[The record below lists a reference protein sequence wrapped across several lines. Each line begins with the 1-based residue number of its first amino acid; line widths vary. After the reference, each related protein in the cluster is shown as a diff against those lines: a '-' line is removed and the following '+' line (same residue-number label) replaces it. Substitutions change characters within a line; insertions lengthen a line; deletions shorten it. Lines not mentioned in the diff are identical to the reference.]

1 MTNAT
6 LRVSIDETA
15 REHSVEGNSERNPDQ
30 EFAESDIMARVPI
43 WTALAQLFSD
53 NTMRPADYD
62 ATAATLRKAG
72 LDAAGARHILVHEV
86 APVFYEQLTATEANW
101 TGWSAAEVERMMREY
116 LARSASRRKWLKV
129 QAGRMSR
136 RVMLGGWDAVER
148 RMLG

>member
-1 MTNAT
+1 MTN
-6 LRVSIDETA
+6 ETA
-15 REHSVEGNSERNPDQ
+15 ASVQDGGLAEHSLGEDEIQ
-30 EFAESDIMARVPI
+30 ARVPI

-53 NTMRPADYD
+53 NTMHSADYD
-62 ATAATLRKAG
+62 ATAAELKGAG

-101 TGWSAAEVERMMREY
+101 TGWSAEEVERMMREY
-116 LARSASRRKWLKV
+116 LAKSFARRKWLGV

-148 RMLG
+148 RMLASEQAIP